1 MNKLLPPNATALERR
16 IAQTE
21 ASISE
26 LPTPIRD
33 VWNPDTAPV
42 ELLPWL
48 AWAFSVDAWDSA
60 WTENQRRE
68 TIKSSVQVHQHKGTF
83 AAIRDAL
90 NALGFPIRVQ
100 EWYQQDP
107 PGKPYT
113 FKLLIDVDQIGVPNT
128 GALKFMPVV
137 MAAKNLRSHLDTIE
151 LRVAST
157 AEVFTAGL
165 ATLGNELTLRPGD
178 EQYAQII
185 PGLAQ
190 GDIDLDA
197 ITNTG
202 LVAAL
207 GIHQ

>member
-26 LPTPIRD
+26 LPTPICD